1 MFFLFVCC
9 HDDDACRYDG
19 NSRLYH
25 NPHQNHH
32 YNLLLHDCWHCNDI
46 YDYWE
51 NHEYGLKSYFMDVD
65 FDVDLVDGNDE
76 FVVGRMERVF
86 SSSVDWRRNVSMI
99 VLWL

>member
-1 MFFLFVCC
+1 
-9 HDDDACRYDG
+9 
-19 NSRLYH
+19 
-25 NPHQNHH
+25 
-32 YNLLLHDCWHCNDI
+32 
-46 YDYWE
+46 
-51 NHEYGLKSYFMDVD
+51 MDVD